1 MTIAVTLS
9 GSRPSDR
16 LQLSV
21 VAVGL
26 GEALAVAAGAAA
38 ARTGEWAV
46 AAALGRVADGAAFA
60 FAAAWGDRLAC
71 GRADVG
77 AAARADLIMVDAV
90 ESTPMPAQ
98 MRPHVTDRLRLVCR
112 KYQRKG

>member
-1 MTIAVTLS
+1 
-9 GSRPSDR
+9 

-46 AAALGRVADGAAFA
+46 TAALGRVADGAAFA

-90 ESTPMPAQ
+90 ESTPMPAW
-98 MRPHVTDRLRLVCR
+98 VALLRLPGRLMSAERSAPCEWPLPATR
-112 KYQRKG
+112 P